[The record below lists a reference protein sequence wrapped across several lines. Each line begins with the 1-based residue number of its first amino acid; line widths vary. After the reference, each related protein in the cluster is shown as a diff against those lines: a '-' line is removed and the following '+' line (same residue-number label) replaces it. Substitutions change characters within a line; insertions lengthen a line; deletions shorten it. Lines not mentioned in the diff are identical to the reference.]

1 MRLILYTFFLK
12 VVYIISI
19 VKKLVRESIR
29 WICCLLCVFVLRLLM
44 VAAVAVVAVV
54 AGDCSCVDDISGGL
68 LFLFDLNLLNVG
80 VLQPRRL
87 LTTFPRVI

>member
-12 VVYIISI
+12 VVSNIISI

-29 WICCLLCVFVLRLLM
+29 WMCCLLCVFVLRLLM

-54 AGDCSCVDDISGGL
+54 AEVI
-68 LFLFDLNLLNVG
+68 
-80 VLQPRRL
+80 VLAL
-87 LTTFPRVI
+87 MI